1 MLHQLRMRAR
11 AAPLRSSACA
21 AAAAAAAAA
30 SAATTAAAA
39 CEGRAGAAADHDDAS
54 AASSTRGRWA
64 WQGGCSDRPL
74 LLGFGNPT
82 VDVTVTLSSA
92 EMDAVGLR
100 PGTEA
105 AGESQS
111 TKQRIVDVA
120 LAQPEELREVTP
132 GGAAL
137 NSMRVAAWTGGTSL
151 RVAFL
156 GSVGMDEH
164 ADILTSAMAS
174 VGVEPLLLADPSLP
188 TGLCASLV
196 ESKSKDRALSVVRLR
211 VIYSK
216 SNMLCLLRIL
226 DMTTQVTPLN
236 DLCAFRHIILCIRGS
251 LQVRGAAASMAP
263 AFLEQP
269 EVARVLQTARVREN
283 GSFEQSI
290 YKCGL
295 FTKVCSG
302 QT

>member
-1 MLHQLRMRAR
+1 
-11 AAPLRSSACA
+11 
-21 AAAAAAAAA
+21 
-30 SAATTAAAA
+30 
-39 CEGRAGAAADHDDAS
+39 
-54 AASSTRGRWA
+54 
-64 WQGGCSDRPL
+64 
-74 LLGFGNPT
+74 
-82 VDVTVTLSSA
+82 
-92 EMDAVGLR
+92 MDAVGLR

-174 VGVEPLLLADPSLP
+174 VGVEPLLLVDPSLP